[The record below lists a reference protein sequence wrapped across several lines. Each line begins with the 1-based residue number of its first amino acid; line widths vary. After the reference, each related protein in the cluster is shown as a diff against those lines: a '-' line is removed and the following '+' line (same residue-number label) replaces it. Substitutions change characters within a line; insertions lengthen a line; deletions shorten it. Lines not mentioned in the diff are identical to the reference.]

1 MPRNPNFSGCSCS
14 STDLQIK
21 VKKTYELTSCLTG
34 LPVTS
39 LSWQATCADQELH
52 IRWEWPY
59 DYEFQLADSQ
69 ARVLMTASSRVGC
82 LSALSHSHLSNSC
95 CRAVLALMQEMR
107 TWRALVVVDNRLRR
121 LATLADRNDS
131 KPQGDYCSFP
141 ISCPVE
147 PAPPE

>member
-1 MPRNPNFSGCSCS
+1 MLWDPDFSGCSCS
-14 STDLQIK
+14 STHSEIK
-21 VKKTYELTSCLTG
+21 VKKTYELTSCLTE
-34 LPVTS
+34 LPGTC
-39 LSWQATCADQELH
+39 LSWQATCADQDPH
-52 IRWEWPY
+52 IRWEWPC
-59 DYEFQLADSQ
+59 DYEFQLADYQ
-69 ARVLMTASSRVGC
+69 ARVLMTASSCVGC
-82 LSALSHSHLSNSC
+82 LSALSHLHLSSSC